1 MMRWQLGRNN
11 VFRYQIY
18 PNPAENELMIQN
30 ITEKVKVEIY
40 AISGQLVIFNNY
52 IQNSVIDISFLK
64 PGMYFIKIIGI
75 SSSKKLKFVK
85 I

>member
-1 MMRWQLGRNN
+1 MINN
-11 VFRYQIY
+11 LS
-18 PNPAENELMIQN
+18 EKDN
-30 ITEKVKVEIY
+30 INVY
-40 AISGQLVIFNNY
+40 DISGQLVLFKQN
-52 IQNSVIDISFLK
+52 IQQNVIDISMLN